1 MRQGDCL
8 RFVGFVARGFP
19 LKEALGDRSFRSFL
33 KVSFFF
39 LNVVLDVVYMKK
51 KSPLLLCLLVCMASA
66 CSLKNAA
73 TSTMSSIAWDGQPV
87 LEQSQDPELSRK
99 NILPM
104 LTMLEVFAHENPT
117 HKTTAT
123 LLAKSYGQY
132 AFGFFEEDLL
142 QLKKESAAYELSQE
156 RAKRFYEKGKQYGL
170 ATLSQK
176 KSFRKALKLP
186 LSDFEHAL
194 QSFGKKDVPL
204 LFWTSFCW
212 ASNVNL
218 NRDDPFAIAA
228 LPKVTAMLDRV
239 LQLDANYYFS
249 SALAFR
255 AVLHA
260 SKPQLL
266 GGNAEEAKKI
276 FETTFKQEPY
286 YLMHKVL
293 YAQYYAVQ
301 IQDKALYQQI
311 LNEVVFADDQ
321 ALASQVLA
329 NKLAK
334 RRAAIL
340 LQKVDQF
347 F

>member
-1 MRQGDCL
+1 
-8 RFVGFVARGFP
+8 
-19 LKEALGDRSFRSFL
+19 
-33 KVSFFF
+33 
-39 LNVVLDVVYMKK
+39 
-51 KSPLLLCLLVCMASA
+51 
-66 CSLKNAA
+66 
-73 TSTMSSIAWDGQPV
+73 MSEIAWDGQPV
-87 LEQSQDPELSRK
+87 LEQSEDPELSRK

-117 HKTTAT
+117 DKTTAT

-142 QLKKESAAYELSQE
+142 QLKKETDAYQSSQK

-170 ATLSQK
+170 AALSRK
-176 KSFRKALKLP
+176 KSFQKALKLP
-186 LSDFEHAL
+186 LSDFEQSL
-194 QSFGKKDVPL
+194 QSFRKKDVPL

-212 ASNVNL
+212 ASSVNL
-218 NRDDPFAIAA
+218 NRDDPFAIAD
-228 LPKVTAMLDRV
+228 LPKVTAILDRV
-239 LQLDANYYFS
+239 LQLDANYYYS

-266 GGNAEEAKKI
+266 GGNPGEAKKM
-276 FETTFKQEPY
+276 FEAAFAQEPH

-301 IQDKALYQQI
+301 IQDKTLYQQT
-311 LNEVVFADDQ
+311 LEGVAFADDQ
-321 ALASQVLA
+321 ALESQVLA

-334 RRAAIL
+334 RRANIL
-340 LQKVDQF
+340 LQKVNQF